1 MAIYEFYCPD
11 NNRIYQFYA
20 RSLAQAA
27 LVPPC
32 PDNPA
37 FQMRRILSPFAVAAR
52 GGRGAGAEG
61 PAGAEGGAGEPQ
73 DARMEAALGQME
85 NEFAHVDES
94 DPKAMGRVM
103 RRMAELTGEPME
115 GQMEEAVRK
124 LEEGADPESLDEG
137 LGGAEEGEGG
147 GERAPGE
154 VRRGAGRRRRPQ
166 RAPERD
172 PKLYDYP

>member
-37 FQMRRILSPFAVAAR
+37 FRMRRILSPFSVAAG

-61 PAGAEGGAGEPQ
+61 SAGGDGLAEEPQ
-73 DARMEAALGQME
+73 DARMEAALGRME
-85 NEFAHVDES
+85 SEFANVDES
-94 DPKAMGRVM
+94 DPKAMGRMM
-103 RRMAELTGEPME
+103 RRMAELTGEPVD
-115 GQMEEAVRK
+115 GQMEEVVRK
-124 LEEGADPESLDEG
+124 LEEGADPESLDED
-137 LGGAEEGEGG
+137 LGGAAGEEGKESEPGG
-147 GERAPGE
+147 G
-154 VRRGAGRRRRPQ
+154 RRGAGRRRRPQ